1 MGGEVGMEN
10 FNAKATKCADDGQCP
25 KGDSCCNWDNEKVGH
40 ATGECG
46 QMCTE
51 SKVPSTCQSDK
62 DCSNQQTCCSWDV
75 SLGKN
80 AAGVCGDVCAL
91 AAFQPPTKCKADAD
105 CTENMPTCCSWDGE
119 QGVHSDGVCGQ
130 VCLESFKAPEAEPES
145 TSGSWQGGR
154 VVTLFMALSAVWRSA
169 A

>member
-1 MGGEVGMEN
+1 MG
-10 FNAKATKCADDGQCP
+10 
-25 KGDSCCNWDNEKVGH
+25 
-40 ATGECG
+40 
-46 QMCTE
+46 
-51 SKVPSTCQSDK
+51 PSTCQSDK

-75 SLGKN
+75 SP
-80 AAGVCGDVCAL
+80 L
-91 AAFQPPTKCKADAD
+91 ASFQPPTKCKADAD
-105 CTENMPTCCSWDGE
+105 CTEKMPTCCSWDGE